1 MILKIEHTAIIVK
14 DLEKSINF
22 YSEMFGYKL
31 RTKGNNGKRYMAFI
45 FLENQ
50 PGIEI
55 ELIQDIEPVVDYS
68 RTGIVNHLAFTVE
81 NIEEAVYF
89 YQQKGIEFKSQQ
101 PNPTLDGGKNIFF
114 DGPDGELL
122 QLVQPVNNNN

>member
-1 MILKIEHTAIIVK
+1 MIVKIEHTAIIVK
-14 DLEKSINF
+14 DLEKSINY

-31 RTKGNNGKRYMAFI
+31 RTKGNNGKRHMAFI

-55 ELIQDIEPVVDYS
+55 ELIQDIEPVVNNS
-68 RTGIVNHLAFTVE
+68 HTGVVNHLAFTVE
-81 NIEEAVYF
+81 NMEEAIRF
-89 YQQKGIEFKSQQ
+89 YQQKGIEFKTEQ

-122 QLVQPVNNNN
+122 QLVQPAYYNN